1 MDINVLE
8 QKKNRIK
15 FEIGGEDHSFCNVL
29 KKELLNDSH
38 VKIATYAIE
47 HPLIAKP
54 QMIVE
59 TDGNED
65 VVKALKDA
73 AKRLGK
79 TAEKFK
85 SDFMKIAK

>member
-15 FEIGGEDHSFCNVL
+15 FELGGEDHSFCNVL
-29 KKELLNDSH
+29 KQELLNDSH
-38 VKIATYAIE
+38 VKIATYGIE
-47 HPLIAKP
+47 HPLVSKP

-59 TDGNED
+59 TDGSED
-65 VVKALKDA
+65 AIKALNEA

-79 TAEKFK
+79 KAEKFK
-85 SDFMKIAK
+85 SDFLKVAK